1 MSFQE
6 KGEGM
11 LINLYCI
18 DYGSILQHVLHAL
31 SLCKKGLNLSHF
43 YLDAYNLSC

>member
-6 KGEGM
+6 QGEGL

-18 DYGSILQHVLHAL
+18 DYGSILQHVLLCLYVVA
-31 SLCKKGLNLSHF
+31 SLINKVGKG
-43 YLDAYNLSC
+43 